1 MRRTSLA
8 LLFAF
13 FPAIARAGEDDWR
26 GRLAAAI
33 ERAVSRNPEIAA
45 MESGIEAARHRV
57 GQSAAL
63 PDTELN
69 LALNDFPVTDFS
81 LSRDEMTTEMV
92 GLQQTFPAAGKRP
105 ARRAAAEAELSG
117 AEASHEG
124 HRLRLAA
131 EVADVFFTLGEID
144 ERIAILEASRDR
156 LRRAADSVAER
167 YRVGKGALADVLRAN
182 LDATAAEERTVALR
196 GERRAAAARWNS
208 LQLLPPAAPV
218 EAVTLPP
225 GDPAPGSE
233 SDVATRAE
241 EESPAI
247 ATGRADVRRAE
258 EELSLARLDGRPDI
272 TASAYYAHRI
282 DFESL
287 AGVGVSLTLPFL
299 QGGRLSERRAEK
311 SAELSAA
318 HANLEAAKNT
328 IQRGIAEAWAELDR
342 SIEQARLYR
351 SSILPQAETNARAA
365 DEAYRVGQV
374 DFLTFSRAGLD
385 RDSFAAELVMRRAA
399 AWRALA
405 ALQTASGLP
414 VVPGTPKAGEGHHE

>member
-1 MRRTSLA
+1 MRRTSLT
-8 LLFAF
+8 LLLL
-13 FPAIARAGEDDWR
+13 FPAIARAGEGDWKD
-26 GRLAAAI
+26 RLKAAI

-45 MESGIEAARHRV
+45 MEAGIEAARHRV
-57 GQSAAL
+57 GQSMAL

-69 LALNDFPVTDFS
+69 LSLNDFPVTDFS

-92 GLQQTFPAAGKRP
+92 GLQQTFPGAGKRP
-105 ARRAAAEAELSG
+105 ARHAAAEAELS
-117 AEASHEG
+117 ASEASHEG

-131 EVADVFFTLGEID
+131 EVADAFFTLGDID
-144 ERIAILEASRDR
+144 ERIAILEESRGR

-182 LDATAAEERTVALR
+182 LDATAADERIVALR
-196 GERRAAAARWNS
+196 GERRAAAARWNT
-208 LQLLPPAAPV
+208 LQVLPPAAPV
-218 EAVTLPP
+218 DAVALPP
-225 GDPAPGSE
+225 GDPAPGTAADLS
-233 SDVATRAE
+233 ARAE
-241 EESPAI
+241 AESPAI

-311 SAELSAA
+311 NAELSAA
-318 HANLEAAKNT
+318 RANLEAARNT
-328 IQRGIAEAWAELDR
+328 LERGVAEAWAELDR
-342 SIEQARLYR
+342 SVEQAQLYR
-351 SSILPQAETNARAA
+351 SSILPQAETNAQAA

-385 RDSFAAELVMRRAA
+385 RDAFAAELVMRRAA

-414 VVPGTPKAGEGHHE
+414 VVPGTPKAGERHHE